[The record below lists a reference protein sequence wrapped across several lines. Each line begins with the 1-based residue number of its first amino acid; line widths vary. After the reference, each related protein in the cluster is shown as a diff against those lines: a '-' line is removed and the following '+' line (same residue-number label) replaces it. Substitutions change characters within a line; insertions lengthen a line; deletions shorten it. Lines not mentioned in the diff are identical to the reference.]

1 MPASSYT
8 FLAFAGN
15 TPDTSDIVLAVVAA
29 IAVILMLTTGIIVI
43 IVIQQRRLF
52 NIQQRNLDALAESE
66 QRYRRLVNFSPFPMA
81 VLIAGCFK
89 YVNDAGA
96 KLFGVLSPEELID
109 KPIADFGKTAFY
121 EHAKDRIQQFLNDP
135 RDMAFIEEKFVR
147 NDGQIIDIE
156 VTAIPITYD
165 GMDAVQV
172 VIRDITERKRSESEL
187 IAAKERA
194 EQSDRLKDA
203 FIANISHEIRTPL
216 NVILGYSSLIMA
228 EMADRVTADEQTF
241 FESIERGGQ
250 RLMRTVEHILNISS
264 IQAGTF
270 ELHPER
276 LDVNMRVE
284 KLVQDLR
291 SIATEKGLQLETIDE
306 YQGAIIIADRYC
318 LDQALTNL
326 IDNALKFTNRGGVTI
341 RVYKQDRR
349 VCIEVKDTGIGISA
363 EYLPKVFNVFSQEI
377 IGYTR
382 PFEGLGL
389 GLALT
394 KRYVEFN
401 QGSIT
406 VKSRKGQGTTFTL
419 RFLSATVPETI
430 QTELPLTHDEQ
441 VGRPSPSET
450 DRPSARTIL
459 VVEDDEQTQE
469 YMRVLLKKEFT
480 IKIATSGTEAWDI
493 LSKNGIDLILMD
505 LSLRGDED
513 GLHLTRRIRENL
525 SFHTVPIIA
534 ITAHAFPDDKQKSLA
549 AGCNRYLSKP
559 FQIEELRALLQELL
573 HIPIKE

>member
-1 MPASSYT
+1 MTSEELFAILSAS
-8 FLAFAGN
+8 A
-15 TPDTSDIVLAVVAA
+15 VLLV
-29 IAVILMLTTGIIVI
+29 LTVGIIVI
-43 IVIQQRRLF
+43 IVVQQRRLF
-52 NIQQRNLDALAESE
+52 AIQQRNLEVLSESE
-66 QRYRRLVNFSPFPMA
+66 ERYRRLVNYSPFPMA
-81 VLIAGCFK
+81 VLIGGIFK

-96 KLFGVLSPEELID
+96 RLFGASDPQELFEKPLSD
-109 KPIADFGKTAFY
+109 YGRTSFY
-121 EHAKDRIQQFLNDP
+121 EHAKSRIEQFLRDP
-135 RDMAFIEEKFVR
+135 GEISFIEEKFVR
-147 NDGQIIDIE
+147 HDGQVIDIE

-165 GMDAVQV
+165 GVDAVQV
-172 VIRDITERKRSESEL
+172 VIRDITERKRAETEL

-228 EMADRVTADEQTF
+228 EMADRIKNEELTF

-270 ELHPER
+270 ELHPEP
-276 LDVNMRVE
+276 LDVNLRLE
-284 KLVQDLR
+284 KLVLDLR
-291 SIATEKGLQLETIDE
+291 SLASEKGLSIEAVNE
-306 YQGAIIIADRYC
+306 YAGAMIIADRYC

-326 IDNALKFTNRGGVTI
+326 VENAIKFTNRGGVTV
-341 RVYKQDRR
+341 RTYKQDRR
-349 VCIEVKDTGIGISA
+349 VCIEVADTGIGISA

-401 QGSIT
+401 SGSIT
-406 VKSRKGQGTTFTL
+406 VKSRKGLGTTFTL
-419 RFLSATVPETI
+419 RFLSAQAEEGY
-430 QTELPLTHDEQ
+430 QEELPLPAATVEEPGPLAEPIGSDLRK
-441 VGRPSPSET
+441 V
-450 DRPSARTIL
+450 L

-469 YMRVLLKKEFT
+469 YMRVLLQREFT
-480 IKIATSGTEAWDI
+480 ILLASSGPEAWEV
-493 LSKNGIDLILMD
+493 LNHFNIDLILMD
-505 LSLRGDED
+505 LSLRGEED
-513 GLHLTRRIRENL
+513 GLHLTRRIRDYQA
-525 SFHTVPIIA
+525 FHSIPIIA
-534 ITAHAFPDDKQKSLA
+534 ITAHAFPEDKQRCLA

-559 FQIEELRALLQELL
+559 FQIEELKDTMNELLQ
-573 HIPIKE
+573 

>member
-1 MPASSYT
+1 
-8 FLAFAGN
+8 
-15 TPDTSDIVLAVVAA
+15 
-29 IAVILMLTTGIIVI
+29 MLTTGIIVI

-52 NIQQRNLDALAESE
+52 NIQQKNLEALAESE

-81 VLIAGCFK
+81 VLIEGCFK

-276 LDVNMRVE
+276 LDVNVRVE

-291 SIATEKGLQLETIDE
+291 SIATEKGLHLETIDE

-430 QTELPLTHDEQ
+430 QTELPLIHE
-441 VGRPSPSET
+441 ELA
-450 DRPSARTIL
+450 DRPASEEGERSSARTIL

-480 IKIATSGTEAWDI
+480 IKVATSGSEAWDI
-493 LSKNGIDLILMD
+493 LSQNGIDLILMD

>member
-1 MPASSYT
+1 MMMMVIT
-8 FLAFAGN
+8 
-15 TPDTSDIVLAVVAA
+15 IV
-29 IAVILMLTTGIIVI
+29 MI

-52 NIQQRNLDALAESE
+52 GVQQKNLEALTESE

-81 VLIAGCFK
+81 VLIEGRFK

-96 KLFGVLSPEELID
+96 ILFGVLSPEDLID
-109 KPIADFGKTAFY
+109 KPIADFGRTAFY
-121 EHAKDRIQQFLNDP
+121 EHAKDRIQQFLNSP
-135 RDMAFIEEKFVR
+135 RDMAFLEEKFVR

-156 VTAIPITYD
+156 VTAIPIMYD
-165 GMDAVQV
+165 GKDAVQV

-216 NVILGYSSLIMA
+216 NVILGYSALIMT
-228 EMADRVTADEQTF
+228 EMSDRVTQDEQTF

-276 LDVNMRVE
+276 FDVNMRVE
-284 KLVQDLR
+284 KLVQDLH
-291 SIATEKGLQLETIDE
+291 SIATEKGLTLETINE
-306 YQGAIIIADRYC
+306 YPGAAIIADRYC

-326 IDNALKFTNRGGVTI
+326 IDNALKFTNRGGVAV
-341 RVYKQDRR
+341 RVYRQDRR
-349 VCIEVKDTGIGISA
+349 VCVEVKDTGIGISA

-419 RFLSATVPETI
+419 RFLSAAVAEGT
-430 QTELPLTHDEQ
+430 QTELPLHHEEALPAGVRSD
-441 VGRPSPSET
+441 V
-450 DRPSARTIL
+450 DRSRARTIL

-469 YMRVLLKKEFT
+469 YMRVLLKKEYS
-480 IKIATSGTEAWDI
+480 IRIATSGTEAWEI
-493 LSKNGIDLILMD
+493 LSQNGIDLILMD
-505 LSLRGDED
+505 LSLRGEED
-513 GLHLTRRIRENL
+513 GLHLTRRIRESL
-525 SFHTVPIIA
+525 TFHTIPIIA

-549 AGCNRYLSKP
+549 AGCNAYLSKP
-559 FQIEELRALLQELL
+559 FQIDELHEMMRELL
-573 HIPIKE
+573 KPTYED

>member
-1 MPASSYT
+1 MN
-8 FLAFAGN
+8 L
-15 TPDTSDIVLAVVAA
+15 LE
-29 IAVILMLTTGIIVI
+29 VILPTSALLLVLTVGIIVI

-52 NIQQRNLDALAESE
+52 AIQQHNLEVLTESE
-66 QRYRRLVNFSPFPMA
+66 ERYRRLVNYSPFPMA
-81 VLIAGCFK
+81 VLIAGVFQ

-96 KLFGVLSPEELID
+96 RLFGAADPQELIQ
-109 KPIADFGKTAFY
+109 KPLSDYGRTSFY
-121 EHAKDRIQQFLNDP
+121 EHAQERIAQFIQDP
-135 RDMAFIEEKFVR
+135 GEITFIEEKFVR
-147 NDGQIIDIE
+147 HDGQVIDIE

-165 GMDAVQV
+165 GRDAVQI
-172 VIRDITERKRSESEL
+172 VIRDITERKRAESEI

-228 EMADRVTADEQTF
+228 ELADRIRSEELTF

-270 ELHPER
+270 ELHPEP
-276 LDVNMRVE
+276 LDVNLRVE
-284 KLVQDLR
+284 KLVLDLR
-291 SIATEKGLQLETIDE
+291 SLATEKGLTIDTINE
-306 YQGAIIIADRYC
+306 NPGAMIIADRYC

-326 IDNALKFTNRGGVTI
+326 IENAIKFTNRGGVTV
-341 RVYKQDRR
+341 RTYKQDRR
-349 VCIEVKDTGIGISA
+349 VCIEVSDTGIGISA

-401 QGSIT
+401 SGSIT
-406 VKSRKGQGTTFTL
+406 VKSRKGMGTTFTL
-419 RFLSATVPETI
+419 RFLSAQASEGF
-430 QTELPLTHDEQ
+430 QEELPLQAPAQEDA
-441 VGRPSPSET
+441 VAVPGPAGSGL
-450 DRPSARTIL
+450 RTVL
-459 VVEDDEQTQE
+459 VVEDDVQTQE
-469 YMRVLLKKEFT
+469 YMRVLLQREYT
-480 IKIATSGTEAWDI
+480 ILLASSGTEAWDA
-493 LSKNGIDLILMD
+493 LNRYNVHLILMD
-505 LSLRGDED
+505 LSLRGEED
-513 GLHLTRRIRENL
+513 GLHLTRRIRDYQA
-525 SFHTVPIIA
+525 FHTIPIIA
-534 ITAHAFPDDKQKSLA
+534 ITAHAFPEDKQRCLA

-559 FQIEELRALLQELL
+559 FQIEELKEIMNELMRV
-573 HIPIKE
+573 

>member
-1 MPASSYT
+1 MPVSLHTILGLLALDASDDSVY
-8 FLAFAGN
+8 
-15 TPDTSDIVLAVVAA
+15 AVIFA
-29 IAVILMLTTGIIVI
+29 IALVMLLILSIFAIIIV
-43 IVIQQRRLF
+43 QRGRLF
-52 NIQQRNLDALAESE
+52 NVQQRNLEALTESE

-81 VLIAGCFK
+81 VLIEGRFK

-96 KLFGVLSPEELID
+96 ILFGVISPEELID
-109 KPIADFGKTAFY
+109 KPIADFGRTAFY
-121 EHAKDRIQQFLNDP
+121 EHAKDRIQQFLHSP
-135 RDMAFIEEKFVR
+135 RDMAFLEEKFVR

-165 GMDAVQV
+165 GKDAVQV

-216 NVILGYSSLIMA
+216 NVILGYSSLIMT
-228 EMADRVTADEQTF
+228 EMSDRVTQDEQTF

-276 LDVNMRVE
+276 FDVNMRVE
-284 KLVQDLR
+284 KLVQDLH
-291 SIATEKGLQLETIDE
+291 SIATEKGLTLETIDE
-306 YQGAIIIADRYC
+306 YPGATIIADRYC

-326 IDNALKFTNRGGVTI
+326 IDNALKFTNRGGVVV
-341 RVYKQDRR
+341 RVYRQDRR
-349 VCIEVKDTGIGISA
+349 VCVEVKDTGIGISA

-419 RFLSATVPETI
+419 RFLSAVASEGI
-430 QTELPLTHDEQ
+430 QTELPLTHESL
-441 VGRPSPSET
+441 PSPQQRGAQERSQ
-450 DRPSARTIL
+450 ARTIL

-469 YMRVLLKKEFT
+469 YMRVLLKKEYS
-480 IKIATSGTEAWDI
+480 IRIATSGTEAWEI
-493 LSKNGIDLILMD
+493 LSQNGIDLILMD
-505 LSLRGDED
+505 LSLRGEED

-525 SFHTVPIIA
+525 TFHTIPIIA

-549 AGCNRYLSKP
+549 AGCNAYLSKP
-559 FQIEELRALLQELL
+559 FQIDELRGMMHELL
-573 HIPIKE
+573 KTTFED